1 MPLLRSFAA
10 QLADDPKVN
19 LWRLILSDLKAPIE
33 RDPAAHGYLDVILSY
48 PGFHAITAHRF
59 IHLLYGTG
67 MPLLP
72 RFLSHIVRFLTGI
85 EIHPG
90 AQIGSGFFIDHG
102 MGVLIG
108 ETSEIGNNVTLYKNV
123 TLGGTSLGGGK
134 RHPTLGDDVVVGTN
148 ASILGAIVVGTGAR
162 VGAGSVVVRDVPP
175 NATVVGIP
183 GRVVLQDGRP
193 VASSQSRVDMP
204 DPQATLI
211 ARLAEKVAALEVA
224 LAALTD
230 SDAVASA
237 ARISI
242 YDDVSPSI

>member
-1 MPLLRSFAA
+1 MN
-10 QLADDPKVN
+10 V
-19 LWRLILSDLKAPIE
+19 WRLVLSDLKAPIE
-33 RDPAAHGYLDVILSY
+33 RDPAARGYLDVILSY

-90 AQIGSGFFIDHG
+90 ARIGSGFFIDHG

-108 ETSEIGNNVTLYKNV
+108 ETSEVGDNVTLYKNV

-148 ASILGAIVVGTGAR
+148 ASILGAIVVGRGAR

-183 GRVVLQDGRP
+183 GRIVLQDGRP
-193 VASSQSRVDMP
+193 MATSVSRVEMP
-204 DPQATLI
+204 DPQAALI
-211 ARLAEKVAALEVA
+211 ARLVEKVAALEVK
-224 LAALTD
+224 LAAL
-230 SDAVASA
+230 SDDEAETAG
-237 ARISI
+237 ARIAASI